1 MRGGCFPEA
10 GGMSDSMKKPARE
23 VASLRREIRRHDH
36 AYYVLDAP
44 VLSDAEY
51 DLLFRR
57 LQELEERHPEL
68 VTDDSPTQRV
78 GGKPA
83 GRFAEVKHGAP
94 MLSLGNAFNEAEIL
108 AFDKRVREKL
118 QAPEVAY
125 VAEPKLDGLAVS
137 LTYENGVL
145 SRAATRGDGFTG
157 EDVTANIRTLPSVPL
172 RLHGTSHPPMAEV
185 RGEVV
190 MTHRGFAALNEKQ
203 KEKGAKLYVN
213 PRNAAAGSL
222 RQLDP
227 RLTAERPLEI
237 FFYAF
242 GASRGMDQTAPP
254 SHEAMLNLFRAWG
267 LRASAET
274 KIMRSIA
281 ECMKHYEHLL
291 ARRAELPYDIDGVV
305 YKVNDFAA
313 RRRLGEVSRAPR
325 WAVAHKFPAEEAQT
339 VVEAIDTQVGRS
351 GVVTPV
357 ARLRPVFVGGVTV
370 SNATLHNEE
379 EIKRKDVRVGDTVA
393 VRRAG
398 DVIPQVISVVKEK
411 RPAHAKPYRFP
422 ATCPSCGSAVV
433 RDTEGEAGE
442 GDGVVSRCS
451 GGLVCPEQTV
461 RRLQHFV
468 SRAAFDIEGL
478 GGELIREYLEHG
490 WIWSPA
496 SIFTLPSRMEH
507 ILEIKKLTNAG
518 QAVANRVNNPKDSF
532 SADKL
537 VARVE
542 EYLQE
547 NKLDRALA
555 GRVVAVEIA
564 TSGIGGG
571 RVVEIACVEINRAL
585 PGGKVLHHYVNPGCK
600 VDADAVAVHRLS
612 GGFLEQFP
620 KFGAAAD
627 KVADFIGGAPVVAWN
642 AGAKMKILH
651 GEFARCGKKSPKF
664 SATDA
669 GGLARRCFPEEE
681 KRLAALGARFDPRPG
696 GRRMRGALAD
706 ARALARIYPCLVG
719 GARRGEITA
728 PAKLFDN
735 LVRQIE
741 ARRSVPLER
750 FIFALGI
757 RHVGE
762 GTALLLAQVYH
773 SLENFTKGLQDAMRE
788 YAGRKKRLS
797 SVYYDELSGIK
808 GITGKA
814 VQSLLAF
821 ALNLRESH
829 EGGLALGQFTAEQKI
844 PHVGKIIPA
853 RLEQTYGT
861 VENFL
866 KRLREAA
873 REPGLRE
880 KSAYH
885 ALRNIEDVG
894 DVLAHSLMDFLS
906 DEHGMEIMES
916 LAKQVKVLPTR
927 VVVASADAPLA
938 GKTVVITGKF
948 EGMDRAQARAR
959 AAELGATVV
968 GSVTSKTDLVITG
981 KDAGKKKLDK
991 MHALE
996 ISRMDEGKWLEIA
1009 LPNKRSDS

>member
-1 MRGGCFPEA
+1 
-10 GGMSDSMKKPARE
+10 MKKPARE

-172 RLHGTSHPPMAEV
+172 RLHGTSHPPMVEV

-422 ATCPSCGSAVV
+422 STCPSCGSAVV

-571 RVVEIACVEINRAL
+571 RVVEIACVEVNRAL
-585 PGGKVLHHYVNPGCK
+585 PDGKVLHHYVNPGCK

-651 GEFARCGKKSPKF
+651 REFAKCGKKSLKF
-664 SATDA
+664 FVVDA
-669 GGLARRCFPEEE
+669 MDLAKRFFAAE
-681 KRLAALGARFDPRPG
+681 KNPLAALTARFESAVG
-696 GRRMRGALAD
+696 GRRMRGALSD
-706 ARALARIYPCLVG
+706 ARTLARVYPCLVG
-719 GARRGEITA
+719 GVRPSDMSA
-728 PAKLFDN
+728 PAKQFEN
-735 LVRQIE
+735 LKRQINE
-741 ARRSVPLER
+741 RRTVPLER
-750 FIFALGI
+750 FIMSLGI

-762 GTALLLAQVYH
+762 GIALLLAQTYRTLDGFVK
-773 SLENFTKGLQDAMRE
+773 ELQDAMRE
-788 YAGRKKRLS
+788 CAGRRQRQS
-797 SVYYDELSGIK
+797 SVYYDELTGIG
-808 GITGKA
+808 GINAKA
-814 VQSLLAF
+814 VESLLKF
-821 ALNLRESH
+821 ASGPMQLFADESSIAELIKQH
-829 EGGLALGQFTAEQKI
+829 GTKHGGEIQ
-844 PHVGKIIPA
+844 HVGKLLAA

-873 REPGLRE
+873 KEPPLRE
-880 KSAYH
+880 KSAYS
-885 ALRNIEDVG
+885 ALRNIEEVG

-906 DEHGMEIMES
+906 DEHGLEMMES

-948 EGMDRAQARAR
+948 EGMDRSQAKAR

-991 MHALE
+991 MNDLG
-996 ISRMDEGKWLEIA
+996 INQMDGDKWLKIA
-1009 LPNKRSDS
+1009 FPNKGPGS

>member
-1 MRGGCFPEA
+1 MTR
-10 GGMSDSMKKPARE
+10 GGMSGGLKTPARE
-23 VASLRREIRRHDH
+23 VALLRQEISRHDH

-44 VLSDAEY
+44 TLSDAEY
-51 DLLFRR
+51 DRLFRR

-68 VTDDSPTQRV
+68 LSDDSPTRRV

-83 GRFAEVKHGAP
+83 GKFAEVKHGAP
-94 MLSLGNAFNEAEIL
+94 MLSLGNAFNEEEIL

-118 QAPEVAY
+118 QAAEVSY

-137 LTYENGVL
+137 LTYENGAL
-145 SRAATRGDGFTG
+145 SRAATRGDGLTG
-157 EDVTANIRTLPSVPL
+157 EDVTANIRTLRSVPL
-172 RLHGTSHPPMAEV
+172 RLHGKNHPPMVEV

-190 MTHRGFAALNEKQ
+190 MTHRGFAALNKKQ

-227 RLTAERPLEI
+227 RLTAARPLEI
-237 FFYAF
+237 FFYAL
-242 GASRGMDQTAPP
+242 GAGRGMDKTAPP
-254 SHEAMLNLFRAWG
+254 NHEAMLKLLRGWG
-267 LRASAET
+267 LRTSPEIKTA
-274 KIMRSIA
+274 RGIA
-281 ECMKHYEHLL
+281 GCVEHYARLL

-339 VVEAIDTQVGRS
+339 VVLAIDTQVGRS

-398 DVIPQVISVVKEK
+398 DVIPQVISVVKKK

-422 ATCPSCGSAVV
+422 ARCPSCGSAVV
-433 RDTEGEAGE
+433 RDTEDDGGE
-442 GDGVVSRCS
+442 GGGVVSRCS
-451 GGLVCPEQTV
+451 GGLACPEQTV

-507 ILEIKKLTNAG
+507 VLEVKKLTNAG
-518 QAVANRVNNPKDSF
+518 QAVGNRVNNPNDASTVE
-532 SADKL
+532 KL

-542 EYLQE
+542 EYLRD
-547 NKLDRALA
+547 NNLDRALA
-555 GRVVAVEIA
+555 GRVAAVEIA
-564 TSGIGGG
+564 TSGADG

-585 PGGKVLHHYVNPGCK
+585 PGGKALHHYVNPGCK
-600 VDADAVAVHRLS
+600 VDADALAVHRLS
-612 GGFLEQFP
+612 DGFLEQFP
-620 KFGAAAD
+620 KFSAIAD
-627 KVADFIGGAPVVAWN
+627 EVADFIGGAPVVAWN
-642 AGAKMKILH
+642 AGEKMKILH
-651 GEFARCGKKSPKF
+651 REFAECGKKPLEF
-664 SATDA
+664 SAVDA
-669 GGLARRCFPEEE
+669 MDLARRFFAAE
-681 KRLAALGARFDPRPG
+681 KKTLAALTARFESAAG
-696 GRRMRGALAD
+696 GRRMRGALSD
-706 ARALARIYPCLVG
+706 AQTLARVFPCLVG
-719 GARRGEITA
+719 GVRPGDMKA
-728 PAKLFDN
+728 PAKQLEN
-735 LVRQIE
+735 LKRQINQ
-741 ARRSVPLER
+741 RRTVPLER
-750 FIFALGI
+750 FIMSLGI

-762 GTALLLAQVYH
+762 GIALLLAQSYRTLDGFVK
-773 SLENFTKGLQDAMRE
+773 ELQDAMRE
-788 YAGRKKRLS
+788 CADRRQRQS
-797 SVYYDELSGIK
+797 SVYYDELTGIG
-808 GITGKA
+808 GINAKA
-814 VQSLLAF
+814 VESLLRF
-821 ALNLRESH
+821 AAGPMQLFADESSIAELIKQH
-829 EGGLALGQFTAEQKI
+829 DKKRGGEIQ
-844 PHVGKIIPA
+844 HVGKLLAA

-866 KRLREAA
+866 RRLREAA
-873 REPGLRE
+873 KEPPLRE
-880 KSAYH
+880 KSAYS
-885 ALRNIEDVG
+885 ALRNIEEVG

-906 DEHGMEIMES
+906 DEHGLEIVES
-916 LAKQVKVLPTR
+916 LAKQVKVMPARAT
-927 VVVASADAPLA
+927 VVSADAPLA

-948 EGMDRAQARAR
+948 EGMDRSQAKAR

-981 KDAGKKKLDK
+981 KDAGRKKLDK
-991 MHALE
+991 MDALG
-996 ISRMDEGKWLEIA
+996 IARMDEEKWREIA
-1009 LPNKRSDS
+1009 LPSKVSGS

>member
-10 GGMSDSMKKPARE
+10 GGMSGSMKKPARE

-51 DLLFRR
+51 DILFRR

-118 QAPEVAY
+118 QASEVAY

-433 RDTEGEAGE
+433 RDAEGEAGE

-542 EYLQE
+542 E
-547 NKLDRALA
+547 
-555 GRVVAVEIA
+555 
-564 TSGIGGG
+564 
-571 RVVEIACVEINRAL
+571 
-585 PGGKVLHHYVNPGCK
+585 
-600 VDADAVAVHRLS
+600 
-612 GGFLEQFP
+612 QFP

-651 GEFARCGKKSPKF
+651 REFAKCGKKSLKF
-664 SATDA
+664 FVVDA
-669 GGLARRCFPEEE
+669 MDLAKRFFAAE
-681 KRLAALGARFDPRPG
+681 KNPLAALTARFESAVG
-696 GRRMRGALAD
+696 GRRMRGALSD
-706 ARALARIYPCLVG
+706 ARTLARVYPCLVG
-719 GARRGEITA
+719 GVRPSDMSA
-728 PAKLFDN
+728 PAKQFEN
-735 LVRQIE
+735 LKRQINE
-741 ARRSVPLER
+741 RRTVPLER
-750 FIFALGI
+750 FIMSLGI

-762 GTALLLAQVYH
+762 GIALLLAQTYRTLDGFVK
-773 SLENFTKGLQDAMRE
+773 ELQDAMRE
-788 YAGRKKRLS
+788 CAGRRQRQS
-797 SVYYDELSGIK
+797 SVYYDELTGIG
-808 GITGKA
+808 GINAKA
-814 VQSLLAF
+814 VESLLKF
-821 ALNLRESH
+821 ASGPMQLFADESSIAELIKQH
-829 EGGLALGQFTAEQKI
+829 GTKHGGEIQ
-844 PHVGKIIPA
+844 HVGKLLAA

-873 REPGLRE
+873 KEPPLRE
-880 KSAYH
+880 KSAYS
-885 ALRNIEDVG
+885 ALRNIEEVG

-906 DEHGMEIMES
+906 DEHGLEMMES

-948 EGMDRAQARAR
+948 EGMDRSQAKAR

-991 MHALE
+991 MNDLG
-996 ISRMDEGKWLEIA
+996 INQMDGDKWLKIA
-1009 LPNKRSDS
+1009 FPNKGPGS

>member
-1 MRGGCFPEA
+1 MGA
-10 GGMSDSMKKPARE
+10 DLKAPARE
-23 VASLRREIRRHDH
+23 IASLRREIRRHDR

-44 VLSDAEY
+44 TLGDAEY
-51 DLLFRR
+51 DRLFRR

-68 VTDDSPTQRV
+68 VTEDSPTRRV
-78 GGKPA
+78 GGEPA
-83 GRFAEVKHGAP
+83 GKFAEVKHGAP
-94 MLSLGNAFNEAEIL
+94 MLSLGNAFNEGEIL

-118 QAPEVAY
+118 QAAEVAY

-137 LTYENGVL
+137 LVYENGVL
-145 SRAATRGDGFTG
+145 HRAATRGDGLTG

-172 RLHGTSHPPMAEV
+172 RLHGTGHPPMVEV

-190 MTHRGFAALNEKQ
+190 MTHRGFAALNQKQ

-237 FFYAF
+237 FFYAI

-254 SHEAMLNLFRAWG
+254 SHEAMLKLFRAWG

-274 KIMRSIA
+274 KAMRSIA
-281 ECMKHYEHLL
+281 ECMKHYRHLL

-339 VVEAIDTQVGRS
+339 VVLAIDTQVGRS

-398 DVIPQVISVVKEK
+398 DVIPQVVAVVKEQ

-422 ATCPSCGSAVV
+422 ARCPSCGSKVV
-433 RDTEGEAGE
+433 RDTEGE
-442 GDGVVSRCS
+442 GVVSRCS

-507 ILEIKKLTNAG
+507 VLEIKKLTNAG
-518 QAVANRVNNPKDSF
+518 QAVGNRVNNPKDSF
-532 SADKL
+532 SADRL
-537 VARVE
+537 AARAE
-542 EYLQE
+542 EYLRE
-547 NKLDRALA
+547 NKLDRAFA
-555 GRVVAVEIA
+555 GRVVAAEIA
-564 TSGIGGG
+564 TSGAGGG

-585 PGGKVLHHYVNPGCK
+585 PGGKALHHYVNPGCK
-600 VDADAVAVHRLS
+600 VDADAVAAHRLS
-612 GGFLEQFP
+612 DGFLEQFP
-620 KFGAAAD
+620 KFGAVAD
-627 KVADFIGGAPVVAWN
+627 EVADFIGGAPVVAWN

-651 GEFARCGKKSPKF
+651 GEFARCGKKTPKF
-664 SATDA
+664 SAADA
-669 GGLARRCFPEEE
+669 GDLARRCFPAEE
-681 KRLAALGARFDPRPG
+681 KRLAALGARFDLRPG
-696 GRRMRGALAD
+696 GRRMRGALVD
-706 ARALARIYPCLVG
+706 ARTLARIYPGLVG
-719 GARRGEITA
+719 GARRGEMTA
-728 PAKLFDN
+728 PARLFGN
-735 LVRQIE
+735 LARQIE

-762 GTALLLAQVYH
+762 GTALLLAQAYR
-773 SLENFTKGLQDAMRE
+773 SLKNFTQGLQDAMRE
-788 YAGRKKRLS
+788 CAGRRQRQS
-797 SVYYDELSGIK
+797 SVYYDELTGIG
-808 GITGKA
+808 GINAKA
-814 VQSLLAF
+814 AESLLKF
-821 ALNLRESH
+821 AAGPRPLFADESSIAELIQQH
-829 EGGLALGQFTAEQKI
+829 DKKRGGEIQ
-844 PHVGKIIPA
+844 HVGKLLAA

-866 KRLREAA
+866 RRLREAA
-873 REPGLRE
+873 KEPPLRE
-880 KSAYH
+880 KSAYN
-885 ALRNIEDVG
+885 ALRNIEEVG

-906 DEHGMEIMES
+906 DEHGLEMMES
-916 LAKQVKVLPTR
+916 LAKQVKVMPTR
-927 VVVASADAPLA
+927 VAAVSADAPLA

-948 EGMDRAQARAR
+948 EGMDRSQAKAR

-968 GSVTSKTDLVITG
+968 NSVTSKTDLVITG

-991 MHALE
+991 ISALG
-996 ISRMDEGKWLEIA
+996 INQMDEVQWLEIA
-1009 LPNKRSDS
+1009 LPNKGPGS

>member
-1 MRGGCFPEA
+1 MTR
-10 GGMSDSMKKPARE
+10 GGMSGDLKTPAEE

-44 VLSDAEY
+44 ALGDAEY
-51 DLLFRR
+51 DRLFRR
-57 LQELEERHPEL
+57 LQDLEELHPEL
-68 VTDDSPTQRV
+68 LSDDSPTQRV

-83 GRFAEVKHGAP
+83 GKFAEVKHGAP
-94 MLSLGNAFNEAEIL
+94 MLSLGNAFNEEEIL

-118 QAPEVAY
+118 QAVEVSY

-137 LTYENGVL
+137 LTYENGAL
-145 SRAATRGDGFTG
+145 SRAATRGDGLTG
-157 EDVTANIRTLPSVPL
+157 EDVTANIRTLRSVPL
-172 RLHGTSHPPMAEV
+172 RLHGKNHPPMVEV

-190 MTHRGFAALNEKQ
+190 MTHRGFAALNKKQ

-237 FFYAF
+237 FFYAL
-242 GASRGMDQTAPP
+242 GAGRGMDKTAPP
-254 SHEAMLNLFRAWG
+254 NHEAMLKLLRGWG
-267 LRASAET
+267 LRTSPEIKTARDIT
-274 KIMRSIA
+274 G
-281 ECMKHYEHLL
+281 CVGHYAHLL

-339 VVEAIDTQVGRS
+339 VVLAIDTQVGRS

-422 ATCPSCGSAVV
+422 AGCPSCGSAVV
-433 RDTEGEAGE
+433 RDTEDGGAGA
-442 GDGVVSRCS
+442 GVVSRCS

-468 SRAAFDIEGL
+468 SRPAFDIEGL

-507 ILEIKKLTNAG
+507 ILEVKKLTNAG
-518 QAVANRVNNPKDSF
+518 QAVSSRVNNPNGASTVE
-532 SADKL
+532 KL
-537 VARVE
+537 AARVDAYLE
-542 EYLQE
+542 E
-547 NKLDRALA
+547 NNLDRSLA
-555 GRVVAVEIA
+555 GRVAAVEIA
-564 TSGIGGG
+564 TGGG
-571 RVVEIACVEINRAL
+571 RVVEIACVEINLTL
-585 PGGKVLHHYVNPGCK
+585 PGGKVLHYYVNPGCK
-600 VDADAVAVHRLS
+600 VDADALAVHRLS
-612 GGFLEQFP
+612 DGFLEQFP
-620 KFGAAAD
+620 KFSAIAD
-627 KVADFIGGAPVVAWN
+627 EVADFIGGAPVVAWN

-651 GEFARCGKKSPKF
+651 REFAKCGKKPLKF
-664 SATDA
+664 FAVDA
-669 GGLARRCFPEEE
+669 MDLA
-681 KRLAALGARFDPRPG
+681 KRFFAAENPSLAALSARFESAAG
-696 GRRMRGALAD
+696 GRRMRGALSD
-706 ARALARIYPCLVG
+706 AQTLARVFPCLVG
-719 GARRGEITA
+719 GVRPGDMKA
-728 PAKLFDN
+728 PAKQLEN
-735 LVRQIE
+735 LRRQINQ
-741 ARRSVPLER
+741 RRTVPLER
-750 FIFALGI
+750 FIMSLGI

-762 GTALLLAQVYH
+762 GIALLLAQTYRTLDGFVK
-773 SLENFTKGLQDAMRE
+773 ELQDATRE
-788 YAGRKKRLS
+788 CAGRRRRQS
-797 SVYYDELSGIK
+797 SVYYDELTGIG
-808 GITGKA
+808 GINAKA
-814 VQSLLAF
+814 VESLLKF
-821 ALNLRESH
+821 ASGPMQLFAD
-829 EGGLALGQFTAEQKI
+829 EGSITELIKQHDKKRGGEIQ
-844 PHVGKIIPA
+844 HVGKLLAA

-866 KRLREAA
+866 RRLREAA
-873 REPGLRE
+873 KEPPLRE
-880 KSAYH
+880 KSAYS
-885 ALRNIEDVG
+885 ALRNIEEVG

-906 DEHGMEIMES
+906 DEHGLEIVES
-916 LAKQVKVLPTR
+916 LAKQVKVMPTR
-927 VVVASADAPLA
+927 VAVASADAPLA

-948 EGMDRAQARAR
+948 EGMDRSQAKAR

-991 MHALE
+991 MDALGIE
-996 ISRMDEGKWLEIA
+996 RMDEDKWFAIA
-1009 LPNKRSDS
+1009 LPNKDSGS

>member
-1 MRGGCFPEA
+1 
-10 GGMSDSMKKPARE
+10 MSGSMKKPARE

-51 DLLFRR
+51 DILFRR

-118 QAPEVAY
+118 QASEVAY

-433 RDTEGEAGE
+433 RDAEGEAGE

-542 EYLQE
+542 E
-547 NKLDRALA
+547 
-555 GRVVAVEIA
+555 
-564 TSGIGGG
+564 
-571 RVVEIACVEINRAL
+571 
-585 PGGKVLHHYVNPGCK
+585 
-600 VDADAVAVHRLS
+600 
-612 GGFLEQFP
+612 QFP

-651 GEFARCGKKSPKF
+651 REFAKCGKKSLKF
-664 SATDA
+664 FVVDA
-669 GGLARRCFPEEE
+669 MDLAKRFFAAE
-681 KRLAALGARFDPRPG
+681 KNPLAALTARFESAVG
-696 GRRMRGALAD
+696 GRRMRGALSD
-706 ARALARIYPCLVG
+706 ARTLARVYPCLVG
-719 GARRGEITA
+719 GVRPSDMSA
-728 PAKLFDN
+728 PAKQFEN
-735 LVRQIE
+735 LKRQINE
-741 ARRSVPLER
+741 RRTVPLER
-750 FIFALGI
+750 FIMSLGI

-762 GTALLLAQVYH
+762 GIALLLAQTYRTLDGFVK
-773 SLENFTKGLQDAMRE
+773 ELQDAMRE
-788 YAGRKKRLS
+788 CAGRRQRQS
-797 SVYYDELSGIK
+797 SVYYDELTGIG
-808 GITGKA
+808 GINAKA
-814 VQSLLAF
+814 VESLLKF
-821 ALNLRESH
+821 ASGPMQLFADESSIAELIKQH
-829 EGGLALGQFTAEQKI
+829 GTKHGGEIQ
-844 PHVGKIIPA
+844 HVGKLLAA

-873 REPGLRE
+873 KEPPLRE
-880 KSAYH
+880 KSAYS
-885 ALRNIEDVG
+885 ALRNIEEVG

-906 DEHGMEIMES
+906 DEHGLEMMES

-948 EGMDRAQARAR
+948 EGMDRSQAKAR

-991 MHALE
+991 MNDLG
-996 ISRMDEGKWLEIA
+996 INQMDGDKWLKIA
-1009 LPNKRSDS
+1009 FPNKGPGS